1 MLFSDRLCP
10 RWWPAARN
18 RSRASRHWCSASAW
32 WPWTAE
38 RLGHVMTAIQ
48 DDPHEAG
55 RSTMKAAKDYD
66 AHDAYEAQRIRQLE
80 SEIDNPQGYQYHALP
95 DWLKT

>member
-1 MLFSDRLCP
+1 
-10 RWWPAARN
+10 
-18 RSRASRHWCSASAW
+18 
-32 WPWTAE
+32 
-38 RLGHVMTAIQ
+38 
-48 DDPHEAG
+48 
-55 RSTMKAAKDYD
+55 MKAAKDYD